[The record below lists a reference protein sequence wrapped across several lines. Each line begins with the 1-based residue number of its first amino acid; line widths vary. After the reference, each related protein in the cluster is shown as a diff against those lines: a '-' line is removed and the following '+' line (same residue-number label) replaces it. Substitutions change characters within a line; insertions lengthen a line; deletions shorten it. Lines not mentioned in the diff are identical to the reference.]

1 MLLWSFQIELGTQSP
16 KEGYLPRASFLSIQE
31 KLEDFPGDPVV
42 KNPSANAGDMDSMA
56 GPGILHLLRGHSL
69 YITTT
74 EPGHLEPV
82 LHKRSHPSEKPT
94 HLPRRLAPAA
104 TTRESPHTATKTQRC
119 HNSVLKF

>member
-16 KEGYLPRASFLSIQE
+16 EEGYLPHASFLSIQE
-31 KLEDFPGDPVV
+31 KLEDFPGDAVV
-42 KNPSANAGDMDSMA
+42 KNPSANAGDTDSMA

-69 YITTT
+69 YITAT
-74 EPGHLEPV
+74 EPV
-82 LHKRSHPSEKPT
+82 LRKRSHPSEKPT

-119 HNSVLKF
+119 QN